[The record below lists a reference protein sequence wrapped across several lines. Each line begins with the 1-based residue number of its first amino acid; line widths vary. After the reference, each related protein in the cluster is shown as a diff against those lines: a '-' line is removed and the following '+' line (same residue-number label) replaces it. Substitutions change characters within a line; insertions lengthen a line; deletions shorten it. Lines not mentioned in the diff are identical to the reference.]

1 MTAISPYAPMRRQS
15 STMTATSSN
24 QMLRRSSSGGAVGA
38 IGSGALLWT
47 LVGFWRRVTLQTTSE
62 DGDDNMGVSRLFD
75 SLSYSI
81 ASNLTIVE
89 NMSLP
94 ASRQRRGVA
103 AVLRWI
109 LNILGGD
116 SSKLG
121 KMFVVM
127 IAATREFL
135 LRSVG
140 VANVIL
146 TGTPIRQGDKYE
158 TIRSSADAP
167 MFVSPNASFT
177 DQNEDMTLQIIRKDR
192 DEIDN
197 VLKYWFGQA
206 SPDGAQKSLWM
217 IASSSQE
224 LLSKVDAE
232 ISDQFRALIWDLSS
246 DYIQNDHDNINDDL
260 GIDAL
265 TFDKDKLQRWT
276 SELFGWQGK
285 IAVIIALDQMSR
297 HVHRHD
303 VKYNSKLENR
313 IMKSAAHHIPSQHRL
328 DTIAFNISKQLQN
341 EHGKEISTGMI
352 PLPMRIFGI
361 MPLRHNSTIDDLAIV
376 QSDIESAAGLHEEM
390 DSMIRRFR
398 KATNRRMNVLQ
409 DEARREGKLG
419 FQPPEGRNS
428 NGTHNISTDNHFDD
442 EQILECFPF
451 DADMSTAH
459 EHIVI
464 KTIRNFLRVNNVLQ
478 SADPRFSSSR
488 KQAKYSRDTVTTNFK
503 RSSATKQT
511 PTAIVSL
518 SGGVDSMVIASAL
531 AYIRNTEAEKR
542 KAGPESVLRIISI
555 HIDYGNRPES
565 CAEAAFVERY
575 SKQLG
580 AEFVC
585 RRIDEVSRGVTA
597 RDDYE
602 RIARE
607 IRFDLY
613 RQCCN
618 NAAESCDNFANEGK
632 VGIMLGHHRGKC
644 FC

>member
-1 MTAISPYAPMRRQS
+1 
-15 STMTATSSN
+15 
-24 QMLRRSSSGGAVGA
+24 MLRRSSSGGAVGA

-47 LVGFWRRVTLQTTSE
+47 LAGFWRRVASRTTTDE
-62 DGDDNMGVSRLFD
+62 DGNMGVRRLFD
-75 SLSYSI
+75 ALSDNI
-81 ASNLTIVE
+81 AASLTIVDGKHRHGSRQV
-89 NMSLP
+89 SLP
-94 ASRQRRGVA
+94 ISRQRRGVA
-103 AVLRWI
+103 AILRWI

-121 KMFVVM
+121 KVFVTT
-127 IAATREFL
+127 IAITRELL
-135 LRSVG
+135 LRSIG
-140 VANVIL
+140 VTSVVL
-146 TGTPIRQGDKYE
+146 TGMPNRQICEDEAIRG
-158 TIRSSADAP
+158 SAGTP
-167 MFVSPNASFT
+167 MFVSPNASF
-177 DQNEDMTLQIIRKDR
+177 DNGHEDMTLQRAQKDMN
-192 DEIDN
+192 EIDN

-206 SPDGAQKSLWM
+206 SPDGAQKTLWM

-224 LLSKVDAE
+224 LLTKVDAE
-232 ISDQFRALIWDLSS
+232 ISDRFRALIWDLFSS
-246 DYIQNDHDNINDDL
+246 SIQNQSGTVNDDIGL
-260 GIDAL
+260 DEL
-265 TFDKDKLQRWT
+265 TFDNHKLQRWT

-303 VKYNSKLENR
+303 AKSNTKKR
-313 IMKSAAHHIPSQHRL
+313 DRTMKSAAYHIPNQQKL
-328 DTIAFNISKQLQN
+328 DTIAFNISKQLQK
-341 EHGKEISTGMI
+341 EHAKELSTGMV

-361 MPLRHNSTIDDLAIV
+361 MPLRHASTIENLATV
-376 QSDIESAAGLHEEM
+376 QNDVESAAGLHEEM

-398 KATNRRMNVLQ
+398 KATNRRMNILQ

-419 FQPPEGRNS
+419 SLIAEERTS
-428 NGTHNISTDNHFDD
+428 NGTRHVPGDNNFDD
-442 EQILECFPF
+442 EQILECFAF
-451 DADMSTAH
+451 DADMSNAH
-459 EHIVI
+459 EHIVV
-464 KTIRNFLRVNNVLQ
+464 KTIRNFLRVNNILQ

-488 KQAKYSRDTVTTNFK
+488 KQASYTQDTVTTNIG
-503 RSSATKQT
+503 RSPITQHT

-542 KAGPESVLRIISI
+542 EVKPESVLRIVSI

-565 CAEAAFVERY
+565 CAEASFVERY
-575 SKQLG
+575 SKKLG

-585 RRIDEVSRGVTA
+585 RRIDEVTRGVTS

-613 RQCCN
+613 RQCSSK
-618 NAAESCDNFANEGK
+618 AANPCGNVTNEGS

-644 FC
+644 YY